1 MNTVGGTMINQLFS
15 IMDKWRQFPSWQLE
29 RRADIFFSLYIQEIL
44 ANRGID
50 SIRGIIPEFPV
61 RHGDIYKG
69 VRSNRSSKID
79 FVVFTDAK
87 VFLIELRTDA
97 NLKQYKQSGHLKLAQ
112 EAGLNTLL
120 EGVRLIYSATHYR
133 EKYKILLDELCSIG
147 CMEVS
152 DSGHYRT
159 KLCKKECEVLY
170 IQPSSNGVEDSSI
183 ITFDE
188 IANNPHIDGE
198 FGERFKQSLR
208 EWSGEVEPTPAISA
222 L

>member
-1 MNTVGGTMINQLFS
+1 MINQLFS

-44 ANRGID
+44 ANRGINT
-50 SIRGIIPEFPV
+50 IRGIIPEFPV

-79 FVVFTDAK
+79 FVVFTDVK

-97 NLKQYKQSGHLKLAQ
+97 NQKQYKQSGHLKLAK
-112 EAGLNTLL
+112 EAGLKTLL

-133 EKYKILLDELCSIG
+133 EKYKMLLDELCSIG
-147 CMEVS
+147 CMDVTEA
-152 DSGHYRT
+152 GHYRT

-170 IQPSSNGVEDSSI
+170 IQPSFDGVEDTSI

-188 IANNPHIDGE
+188 IANNPHINGE

-208 EWSGEVEPTPAISA
+208 EWSGEEVNTSA
-222 L
+222 TSVL